1 MTKSLALLSALA
13 LAVSVSACA
22 TTAPP
27 TAEQRA
33 SCEQMLR
40 TMGEGAT
47 HSHSAEKSGGVS
59 PMGMTHAQC
68 RRMLGQ

>member
-1 MTKSLALLSALA
+1 MHKSLALFSALA

-22 TTAPP
+22 TTAAP

-33 SCEQMLR
+33 SCEQMLG

-47 HSHSAEKSGGVS
+47 HSHSAEKGGGVNT
-59 PMGMTHAQC
+59 MGMTHAQC
-68 RRMLGQ
+68 RRMLGR